1 MAAAFLYD
9 RLPDRL
15 PVVSY
20 HVVVW
25 SDMMEP
31 SVFQSVISSMG
42 SHGADIDS
50 VSLFWITLRSIF
62 GYKFKDY
69 PLKYPLV

>member
-15 PVVSY
+15 PLLPYPVE
-20 HVVVW
+20 VW
-25 SDMMEP
+25 SDMIEP
-31 SVFQSVISSMG
+31 SVFQSVIFSMG

-62 GYKFKDY
+62 GCRFKDY
-69 PLKYPLV
+69 PLKYLLI